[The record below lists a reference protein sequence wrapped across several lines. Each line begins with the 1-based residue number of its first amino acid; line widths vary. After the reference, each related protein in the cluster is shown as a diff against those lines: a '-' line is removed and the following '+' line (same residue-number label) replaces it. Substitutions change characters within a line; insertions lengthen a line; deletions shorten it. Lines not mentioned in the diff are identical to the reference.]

1 MGYGWRAALVGLR
14 GYWRDGSRPHRAG
27 YAVGALLAASGL
39 LHLVV
44 YAVDDRPWEGPLSW
58 RKAVT
63 FGLSFGLTL
72 ARRTWSGPSLAGTR
86 CRRTCT

>member
-27 YAVGALLAASGL
+27 FAVGALLAASGL

-72 ARRTWSGPSLAGTR
+72 ARRTWSGPSPAGTR